1 MHIVHGL
8 RFASPLGDIF
18 CAVDDAGALV
28 RLDFLAYKKEPPPI
42 EATLDSTR
50 GELIARQVNEYF
62 AGERRSFDV
71 PLAPPGTAFQQRV
84 WKELQTVPF
93 GAAITYTELATRVG
107 SPNAPPAGRRPN
119 ATQPLCPPI

>member
-28 RLDFLAYKKEPPPI
+28 RLDFLAYKKEPPAI

-50 GELIARQVNEYF
+50 GEHVARQVNEYF
-62 AGERRSFDV
+62 AGERRAFDV
-71 PLAPPGTAFQQRV
+71 PLAPPGTAFQHRV
-84 WKELQTVPF
+84 SKELQPVPLCP
-93 GAAITYTELATRVG
+93 AITY
-107 SPNAPPAGRRPN
+107 PPLP
-119 ATQPLCPPI
+119 